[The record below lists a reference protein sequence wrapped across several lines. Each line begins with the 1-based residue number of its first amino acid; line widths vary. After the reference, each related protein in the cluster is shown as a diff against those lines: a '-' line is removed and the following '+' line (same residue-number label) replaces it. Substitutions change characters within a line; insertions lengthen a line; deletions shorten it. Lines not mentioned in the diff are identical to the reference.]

1 MPSASTDQISRAVL
15 RSQPPHAD
23 DVPAMV
29 AYNAKFGG
37 SPHGI
42 WINDLIHYCTL
53 AKVPADVHLPGRLF
67 EAIAKLDFDTVMP
80 GRAVTAIL
88 KRAVKSAKIIDGV
101 FSDVRT
107 TDITGLMSKDRKPMF
122 LKADGIMN
130 KCAKILQDKQITDP
144 QKTLDEGKLQC
155 DLIDVVMGKTGDAD
169 KSKKG
174 KTIESDVTL
183 ESVTAKFLDGLFADD
198 EIQDGVGDGAPAP
211 SPVVLGAVQYGDDG
225 QAINVAKMAI
235 LQKGFKEGTCYTMKE
250 PAKDPK
256 ATTPQVRDPT
266 IYKLESIAGD
276 GTCTLKAFSEFGE
289 LSRESKIVDGPSFV
303 VTYKPVDKGY
313 KFLGDYKG
321 KEIKHQMQ
329 LKQDVASRRVQ
340 DAMLTLNETMIDYDI
355 VVRLSP
361 SKGVF
366 CKSGPIEAMLLTPYG
381 NVIKHDP
388 TDKKARTVD
397 EHNAVKLQTPAGETI
412 VYTMSTMALND
423 DIQNAYWAVQ
433 ATSNRDKANMA
444 IVHEEVRFI
453 VPTTTKL
460 KISGYEYIVRIPCL
474 KNVKVLNKGDEL
486 FHFVAAKKAAVQEE
500 KRTRPLKLELARPSK
515 MSKKA

>member
-1 MPSASTDQISRAVL
+1 MPGASQDQISRAVL

-37 SPHGI
+37 SPNGI
-42 WINDLIHYCTL
+42 WVNDLIHYCTL
-53 AKVPADVHLPGRLF
+53 AKVPADVHLAGRMF
-67 EAIAKLDFDTVMP
+67 EAIAKLNFDTVMP

-88 KRAVKSAKIIDGV
+88 KRVVKSSKIVDSV
-101 FSDVRT
+101 FSDVRV
-107 TDITGLMSKDRKPMF
+107 TDISGLMSKDKKPLF
-122 LKADGIMN
+122 LKANDIMD

-183 ESVTAKFLDGLFADD
+183 ESVTTKFMEGLFADD
-198 EIQDGVGDGAPAP
+198 EVDGVGDGAPAP
-211 SPVVLGAVQYGDDG
+211 SPVVLGVVHYGDDG

-235 LQKGFKEGTCYTMKE
+235 LQKGFKEGTYYTMKE

-256 ATTPQVRDPT
+256 ATTPQVRDQT

-276 GTCTLKAFSEFGE
+276 GVCTLKAFSDFGE
-289 LSRESKIVDGPSFV
+289 LSRESKIVDGPIFV
-303 VTYKPVDKGY
+303 ATYKPVDKGF

-321 KEIKHQMQ
+321 KEIKHQKQ
-329 LKQDVASRRVQ
+329 LKQDVMNRRVQ
-340 DAMLTLNETMIDYDI
+340 DAMLTLNETMIEQDLAI
-355 VVRLSP
+355 RISP

-366 CKSGPIEAMLLTPYG
+366 CKSGPIEAMLLIPYG
-381 NVIKHDP
+381 NVHKHDP
-388 TDKKARTVD
+388 TDKNARTV
-397 EHNAVKLQTPAGETI
+397 EERNAIKLQTPDGETI
-412 VYTMSTMALND
+412 VYTMSAMTLND
-423 DIQNAYWAVQ
+423 DIQNVYWAVQ
-433 ATSNRDKANMA
+433 ATSNSDKANMA
-444 IVHEEVRFI
+444 IVHEDVRFI

-474 KNVKVLNKGDEL
+474 KNVKALNKGDEL
-486 FHFVAAKKAAVQEE
+486 FYFEAAKKAAVQAE
-500 KRTRPLKLELARPSK
+500 KRNPPLKLELAPSTK
-515 MSKKA
+515 KSKRS